1 MSQQQQLEHVG
12 QPLLER
18 YAGVVD
24 ELVKQLAET
33 AVERDRTGGTA
44 VKEKELLRA
53 SGLLHLLIP
62 EEYGGLGGTWSDVLY
77 ITRRI
82 ARVDSSIAHLFAYH
96 FVNLVTPHMFGSA
109 EQKAFYYRETISRNL
124 FWGNAFNPVEL
135 KVFATKQGEHYV
147 VNGTKGF
154 CSGATDSD
162 YLILSALRS
171 EDSSSFIAIVPTRRE
186 GIYVHNDWDNFGQ
199 RQTDSGQVTFTN
211 VIVKEA
217 EVLHA
222 VKRSNSEFIR
232 LREYLALLV
241 LGQVY
246 LGIAEGAF
254 EAAKSYTRT
263 TTRAYRKSGVA
274 KASEDPYI
282 LKHYGEMWVEL
293 SSARLLADQA
303 AARFDQ
309 AWEHEADLH
318 GDQFESTIEAI
329 ILANAAATKVGVGLT
344 SRIFEV
350 MGARSTSSQYGFDRY
365 WRNIRTH
372 TLHDP
377 LDYKL
382 KELGKWA
389 LLDSFQ
395 VGDSLLIKQEDK
407 TP

>member
-1 MSQQQQLEHVG
+1 MSQQQQLQ
-12 QPLLER
+12 QPPLVR
-18 YAGVVD
+18 YAEIID
-24 ELVKQLAET
+24 KLVKQLAET
-33 AVERDRTGGTA
+33 AVERDRAGGTA
-44 VKEKELLRA
+44 AKEKELLRE

-62 EEYGGLGGTWSDVLY
+62 EEYGGLGGTWSDVLQL
-77 ITRRI
+77 TRRI

-109 EQKAFYYRETISRNL
+109 EQKAFYYRDTVSRNL

-135 KVFATKQGEHYV
+135 KVTASKQGERYA

-162 YLILSALRS
+162 YLIVSALHQA
-171 EDSSSFIAIVPTRRE
+171 DNSSFIAIVPTSRE

-199 RQTDSGQVTFTN
+199 RQTDSGQLTFTN
-211 VIVKEA
+211 VIVNEE
-217 EVLHA
+217 EVLYA
-222 VKRSNSEFIR
+222 VKRNNSEFIR

-254 EAAKSYTRT
+254 EAAKSYTLS
-263 TTRAYRKSGVA
+263 TTRAPRKSGVA

-282 LKHYGEMWVEL
+282 LKHYGEMWLEL
-293 SSARLLADQA
+293 SGARLLADQA
-303 AARFDQ
+303 ASRFDQ
-309 AWEHEADLH
+309 AWKHEADLH
-318 GDQFESTIEAI
+318 GEQFETTIEAI
-329 ILANAAATKVGVGLT
+329 TLANAAATKVGVALT

-395 VGDSLLIKQEDK
+395 VGDSLLIKQE
-407 TP
+407 TGE